1 MSRAPSVSLDFA
13 RGDEVRRV
21 SARRLATLAVTI
33 GTVALATAKTTPSAA
48 EPTWRIWTDGAPLP
62 EGVRSAIVLKDD
74 ATLKKGPSPNDAGRG
89 SVAIGSRLPVYGT
102 AMGSG
107 CAGRWLLV
115 GPGAWICGAQNVL
128 QLSDQPPQ
136 AVDERF
142 DEEPD
147 GLPFRY
153 FFVGRDGSAAYAT
166 LTLADDASPTEELQ
180 PGFAVAAVEERTK
193 GGERYVRTHHD
204 RWVPKRDLIP
214 VHGTAFRGEEL
225 PSGELTLA
233 WVLDDKSP
241 VFSKPT
247 NGTKTG
253 TRARWE
259 VVRVVERTGEG
270 AKGMIKVADDAWMR
284 AKDLRIPTLAAPP
297 PEVRDGERW
306 LDMELGAQVIV
317 AYEGKKP
324 VFATLTSTGKGKQ
337 GTELATPK
345 GTHRI
350 WVKLRT
356 STMDNL
362 EDENATSSYAI
373 EDVPYVQYFSKGAGL
388 HGAFW
393 HKRFGR
399 VHSHGCINLT
409 PLDAQ
414 RLFSF
419 TSPRLPAGWSAVLPT
434 TDEPGT
440 IVRVR

>member
-1 MSRAPSVSLDFA
+1 MRRRRFA
-13 RGDEVRRV
+13 GTLRIGGALVTML
-21 SARRLATLAVTI
+21 LATSLA
-33 GTVALATAKTTPSAA
+33 ATRARSA
-48 EPTWRIWTDGAPLP
+48 EPEAGRWRTWTDGAPLP

-74 ATLKKGPSPNDAGRG
+74 ATLKRGPSANDGGRG
-89 SVAIGSRLPVYGT
+89 SVAVGSRLPVYGT

-107 CAGRWLLV
+107 CAGRWLLI
-115 GPGAWICGAQNVL
+115 GPSAWICGAQNVL
-128 QLSDQPPQ
+128 QLSDQPPL

-142 DEEPD
+142 GDEPD

-153 FFVGRDGSAAYAT
+153 YFVGRDGSAAYAT
-166 LTLADDASPTEELQ
+166 LSLADDASPTEELQ
-180 PGFAVAAVEERTK
+180 PGFAVAAVDERTK
-193 GGERYVRTHHD
+193 GGERYVHTHHG

-214 VHGTAFRGEEL
+214 VHGSAFRGEAL
-225 PSGELTLA
+225 PSGELRIA

-241 VFSKPT
+241 VFSKAS

-259 VVRVVERTGEG
+259 VVPVVERTGEG
-270 AKGMIKVADDAWMR
+270 AKGMVKIADDAWMR
-284 AKDLRIPTLAAPP
+284 AKDLRVPTLAAPP
-297 PEVRDGERW
+297 PEVREGERW
-306 LDMELGAQVIV
+306 LDMELATQVIV

-362 EDENATSSYAI
+362 EDENASSTYAI

-393 HKRFGR
+393 HKSFGR
-399 VHSHGCINLT
+399 VRSHGCINLT

-434 TDEPGT
+434 AEEPGT